1 MKRIHHSEIEG
12 LTPIA
17 EGYKVI
23 KYDGSTK
30 GEVGFTYGKKGE
42 NITKSVWKCEGGP
55 IICKNGA
62 HFCENPAHITRF
74 YEPLGYN
81 RYFKVK
87 AYGKVAQDKEKE
99 KSCAQIIEFVEEF
112 EFMDFMK
119 MLSDGNN
126 CSDGNNFSNGN
137 NHSNGNSCS
146 DGNNYSDGN
155 SCSDGNN
162 CSNGTSMCYGL
173 LQCKGAYLSVFCHK
187 KNGIAYH
194 IFNRETTEQRAVEVL
209 NHIGGFHYI
218 PKWDNITMLKEGK
231 EWTEI
236 CWPELRENDTES
248 AWCDMPAE
256 MLGYIRSLPEFDAQI
271 FKKITGIGSEV

>member
-1 MKRIHHSEIEG
+1 M
-12 LTPIA
+12 
-17 EGYKVI
+17 
-23 KYDGSTK
+23 
-30 GEVGFTYGKKGE
+30 
-42 NITKSVWKCEGGP
+42 WKCEGDP

-126 CSDGNNFSNGN
+126 CSNGNSCSNGN
-137 NHSNGNSCS
+137 NHSNGNSRS
-146 DGNNYSDGN
+146 NGNNYSD
-155 SCSDGNN
+155 
-162 CSNGTSMCYGL
+162 GTSMCYGL

-231 EWTEI
+231 EWREI